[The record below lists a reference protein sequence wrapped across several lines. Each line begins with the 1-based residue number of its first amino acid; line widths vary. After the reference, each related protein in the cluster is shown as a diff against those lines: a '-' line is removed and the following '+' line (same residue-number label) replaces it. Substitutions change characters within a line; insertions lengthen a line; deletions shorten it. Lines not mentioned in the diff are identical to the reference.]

1 MTQPFQTLSEL
12 AAAVRTCS
20 RCALAQSRTKAV
32 PGEGAER
39 AEIMLVGEAPGFH
52 EDRQGRP
59 FVGAAGRYLEELFAS
74 IGLQRQ
80 EVYITNVVKCRPPR
94 NRNPLAQEIAACR
107 PYLEQQIALIQPKL
121 VITLGRFS
129 LHLFFPDAQISRVH
143 GQPRKKGGIVYYP
156 TYHPAAALY
165 QPRWKAL
172 IAEDFRRIPALLA
185 RAASLVDE
193 DSPAGD
199 ETD

>member
-1 MTQPFQTLSEL
+1 MQPFQTLNEL

-20 RCALAQSRTKAV
+20 RCHLAQSRTKAV
-32 PGEGAER
+32 PGEGAEQ

-59 FVGAAGRYLEELFAS
+59 FVGAAGRYLEELLAS

-107 PYLEQQIALIQPKL
+107 PYLEQQITLIRPKL
-121 VITLGRFS
+121 IVTLGRFS
-129 LHLFFPDAQISRVH
+129 LQLFFPEAQISRVH
-143 GQPRKKGGIVYYP
+143 GQPRKRGGIVYYP

-172 IAEDFRRIPALLA
+172 IAEDFQRIPALLA
-185 RAASLVDE
+185 QAASLPE
-193 DSPAGD
+193 DDPSPGGGRD
-199 ETD
+199 